1 MAEQI
6 QGNIWIE
13 LDRMSREHLS
23 KSALLAQQAD
33 IQEQQMLM
41 QAELNAAETALN
53 REHDKR
59 LRELEISKVIYDQ
72 KWQQKATK
80 QLALDTKV
88 NESEANKLAFSLLK
102 DKDTTGGDKSAFD
115 IVDAYKTG
123 AIDNIGAEINNLNND
138 IVAIDQKMIDLNNAI
153 TNVSLGS
160 EALKSLALMTTPTQ
174 GVYDPADI
182 DNLILQLPE
191 FEGKKIS
198 GQQLDGAIASFSDQS
213 LNPNQIPTF
222 DLTKDGVVNQDDK
235 LYYNALTE
243 LSESFPEGTKLGNDT
258 LEKLSDLTFTTKG
271 IDELNK
277 QLRTQQILDP
287 THKFT
292 TANFTEITNDR
303 DKYFVSVKNALLEQ
317 DPETEAWSLKE
328 NTVLDYANFLK
339 DQGIGENNL
348 AAHNQNMEAFR
359 ETMSYI
365 SSSTTAEQ
373 LLSRVDEIAQTH
385 PTIMEYIL
393 LKDPNFNDNLTF
405 MKQKMIEAENLQSGG
420 SGNKYIQSNVNDA
433 YTEGMNILE
442 DW

>member
-1 MAEQI
+1 
-6 QGNIWIE
+6 
-13 LDRMSREHLS
+13 
-23 KSALLAQQAD
+23 
-33 IQEQQMLM
+33 
-41 QAELNAAETALN
+41 
-53 REHDKR
+53 
-59 LRELEISKVIYDQ
+59 
-72 KWQQKATK
+72 
-80 QLALDTKV
+80 
-88 NESEANKLAFSLLK
+88 
-102 DKDTTGGDKSAFD
+102 
-115 IVDAYKTG
+115 G

-160 EALKSLALMTTPTQ
+160 EALKSLALMTTPTE

-222 DLTKDGVVNQDDK
+222 DLTKDGLVNQDDK

-373 LLSRVDEIAQTH
+373 LLS
-385 PTIMEYIL
+385 
-393 LKDPNFNDNLTF
+393 
-405 MKQKMIEAENLQSGG
+405 
-420 SGNKYIQSNVNDA
+420 
-433 YTEGMNILE
+433 
-442 DW
+442 